1 MSDILNDRQ
10 REAVEL
16 TEGPL
21 LILAGAG
28 SGKTRVLT
36 HRIAYLID
44 KCGVDP
50 WNIMAITFTN
60 KAAGEMRE
68 RVDKMVGA
76 GAESI
81 WISTFH
87 SSCVRMLRRFADRLG
102 YDNSFTIYDTDDT
115 KSVMK
120 GIMKRLQISNED
132 IKERTILSRISD
144 LKNNGIGPDEFTL
157 SSSGDFREARIASAY
172 RAYQNELLKNNAMDF
187 DDLLVNAVELLKTNE
202 DVRESY
208 QDRLKYIMVDEY
220 QDTNTIQFEFIR
232 ILAGTKHNIC
242 VVGDDDQSIYKFRGA
257 NIRNILDFELHF
269 PEAKVIR
276 LEQNYR
282 STQVILDAANS
293 VIRNNSERKEK
304 SLWTDRAS
312 GNALHFMQFQT
323 AYEEAEFIASDIKRR
338 NREGKLHYDETAVLY
353 RTNAQARLI
362 EEQMVSSSIPYNVV
376 GGVNFYARKEIKD
389 VLAYLKT
396 VDNGVDDLAVKR
408 IINVPRR
415 GIGGTTIS
423 RIEEYAAERN
433 ISFFNALEDID
444 YIEGAGR
451 AKSKIENFVTM
462 IRVFRAKAETLSV
475 TELIK
480 DILKSTDYI
489 EKIEADSDEQA
500 MEKTENVEELISK
513 AAIYEEAD
521 PEGGLSGFL
530 AEVALV
536 SDIDDIEGGE
546 RVLLTTLHGAKG
558 LEFSNVYI
566 AGMEDGIFPGYVSTL
581 EGNEEDLEEERRL
594 AYVGIT
600 RAKDNLTF
608 TAARSRMVRGEMQY
622 NKTSRFLNEI
632 PRELFVEKVPSAK
645 VYDLVEYDDDSYAR
659 SSFKKKAYEPV
670 VSLNAGEDTSY
681 AGRDTSYSGK
691 KKEYE
696 SVVLGKSKKAAGYD
710 KGQRYGDYKP
720 TGVKALVKG
729 GITKGIAGA
738 GEKPDYEV
746 GDKVR
751 HIKFGRGTVK
761 EIKKG
766 TKDYEVTVTFDDEKY
781 GNKIMMAGFA
791 KLVKCE

>member
-521 PEGGLSGFL
+521 PKGGLTGFL

-622 NKTSRFLNEI
+622 NKASRFLNEI

-645 VYDLVEYDDDSYAR
+645 VYDLVEYDDDSYPR

-681 AGRDTSYSGK
+681 TVRDSSYAGK
-691 KKEYE
+691 KRNMSPLCSERA
-696 SVVLGKSKKAAGYD
+696 KKAAGYD

-720 TGVKALVKG
+720 AGVKALVKG

-761 EIKKG
+761 EIKKRH
-766 TKDYEVTVTFDDEKY
+766 
-781 GNKIMMAGFA
+781 
-791 KLVKCE
+791 